1 MISKSKSKKK
11 RWRPTTKLKKTSL
24 GGVRFAPMSSIPTA
38 WSRIIE
44 PASRS
49 ATRMQFST
57 AISISLSKPIYCRR
71 VNPHPENDAVSGAD
85 LMQPFAQRLKGN
97 ALTRRAIDVLQV
109 NMGKYCNQACIH
121 CHVEAGPT
129 RTEMMSRETTDAVL
143 RFLERANIP
152 TLDITGGAPELN

>member
-1 MISKSKSKKK
+1 
-11 RWRPTTKLKKTSL
+11 
-24 GGVRFAPMSSIPTA
+24 
-38 WSRIIE
+38 
-44 PASRS
+44 
-49 ATRMQFST
+49 
-57 AISISLSKPIYCRR
+57 
-71 VNPHPENDAVSGAD
+71 
-85 LMQPFAQRLKGN
+85 MQPFAQRLKGN

-152 TLDITGGAPELN
+152 TKSICRSSSDASEWNLFARCLVTRKKMSIANEGRELLI